1 MGIYA
6 DWLAPQICDFAMRN
20 GRLAPYRRR
29 VVSGADG
36 RVLEIGI
43 GSGLNL
49 PFYGSKVE
57 RVFGL
62 DPSPVLIEKAA
73 RAGQRAGA
81 RLELLR
87 GSAERIPLDARSI
100 DTIVMTWAGCSIP
113 DIAAA
118 LAEMRRVLKPGGRL
132 LFVEHGRSP
141 EMRVAR
147 WQDRLD
153 PLWHRV
159 SAGCHMNRK
168 IDDLMDG
175 GGFRIERIE
184 TGYMP
189 GPKVLTFLYEGC
201 AAAN

>member
-1 MGIYA
+1 MGFYA
-6 DWLAPQICDFAMRN
+6 DWLAPRLCDFAMRN
-20 GRLAPYRRR
+20 ARLAPYRRR
-29 VVSGADG
+29 VVTAAEG

-49 PFYGSKVE
+49 SLYGANVE

-73 RAGQRAGA
+73 QAGKRAGA
-81 RLELLR
+81 RVELLR
-87 GSAERIPLDARSI
+87 ASAERIPLESRSI
-100 DTIVMTWAGCSIP
+100 DTIVMTWVGCSIP
-113 DIAAA
+113 DVETA
-118 LAEMRRVLKPGGRL
+118 LAEMRRVLKPGGSM

-141 EMRVAR
+141 EARVAR

-153 PLWHRV
+153 PVWRRI
-159 SAGCHMNRK
+159 SGGCHMNRQ
-168 IDDLMDG
+168 IDISLRRS
-175 GGFRIERIE
+175 GFRIERLE

-189 GPKVLTFLYEGC
+189 GPKLLTFLYEGR

>member
-1 MGIYA
+1 MGFYA
-6 DWLAPQICDFAMRN
+6 DWLAPRLCDFAMRN
-20 GRLAPYRRR
+20 ARLAPYRRR
-29 VVSGADG
+29 VVAAAEG

-49 PFYGSKVE
+49 SLYGANVE

-73 RAGQRAGA
+73 QAGKRAGA
-81 RLELLR
+81 RVELLR
-87 GSAERIPLDARSI
+87 ASAERIPLESRSI
-100 DTIVMTWAGCSIP
+100 DTIVMTWVGCSIP
-113 DIAAA
+113 DVETA
-118 LAEMRRVLKPGGRL
+118 LAEMRRVLKPGGSM

-141 EMRVAR
+141 EARVAR

-153 PLWHRV
+153 PVWRRI
-159 SAGCHMNRK
+159 SGGCHMNRQ
-168 IDDLMDG
+168 IDISLRRS
-175 GGFRIERIE
+175 GFRIERLE

-189 GPKVLTFLYEGC
+189 GPKLLTFLYEGR